1 MSKQSKD
8 NKKYMISDSE
18 ISEEENEDV
27 SVEKNNNKLLS
38 RKKNRNEKKQQPQN
52 KKEIENEEE
61 DSEIEDNEDNEI
73 EENEGNEIEEN
84 EGNEIEENED
94 NESEDNEEINNKDNE
109 IEIDEENQTSKT
121 KGKNYTSGT
130 WKELFVKNLS
140 YQTTEKQLAEYFG
153 KYGDVELSKIVYNKE
168 NNKSKGIGFVQF
180 YEPESATKAMN
191 DSSSLS
197 LDGRVL
203 KISYSN
209 ERSAPKQT
217 QTQPHQSKPRS
228 NNNSKY
234 SIFVANLNFDSNE
247 QGIRNFFKDCG
258 KITGVR
264 IAKSANGKSRGFA
277 HVDFDSQ
284 ESLDKAMKKRNCRLD
299 KRRLRLEISGQ
310 PIERNKS
317 KSKNKMKKNINNTK
331 NKKTKQK

>member
-1 MSKQSKD
+1 
-8 NKKYMISDSE
+8 MISDSE

-73 EENEGNEIEEN
+73 EENED
-84 EGNEIEENED
+84 NEIEENED
-94 NESEDNEEINNKDNE
+94 NESEHNEEINNKDNE

-310 PIERNKS
+310 PIERNKP
-317 KSKNKMKKNINNTK
+317 KSKNKMKKNTNNTK

>member
-61 DSEIEDNEDNEI
+61 DSEIEDNED
-73 EENEGNEIEEN
+73 NEIEEN

>member
-61 DSEIEDNEDNEI
+61 DSEIEDNED
-73 EENEGNEIEEN
+73 NEIEEN

-317 KSKNKMKKNINNTK
+317 KSKNKMKKNTNNTK